1 MACRAQGAAWKSFCN
16 GGEGGSQDMG
26 CQEGVAD
33 TKTMGGF
40 NKLATRRNLTPADL
54 SSTEH
59 LTVLNKKSS
68 QSKSAL
74 HINDIIMRMST
85 SQARLYPPLPPRS
98 TLAGGRSVSSLFASL
113 LSSSSASSQ
122 RRLIVPSSSM
132 TSDCKN
138 AFQDSKTHRYILV
151 SLVFKLVFTN

>member
-1 MACRAQGAAWKSFCN
+1 MSLRWQGVACRAGRSLEEVLLEA
-16 GGEGGSQDMG
+16 EGGSQNPTWVAKD
-26 CQEGVAD
+26 GVAD
-33 TKTMGGF
+33 TETLDVF
-40 NKLATRRNLTPADL
+40 NKLVTRRTPADL

-138 AFQDSKTHRYILV
+138 AFQDSKTPLHI
-151 SLVFKLVFTN
+151 